1 MNRSGLT
8 LVELLVAM
16 VILTIGILGM
26 AAGTGWMIRSVD
38 LTRIDTGRSAAT
50 QAGIETV
57 KAAPFA
63 SIGAGS
69 IQEGDFAVTWDVL
82 DEAPNWK
89 LMQFIVVGPGRAP
102 GTSGA
107 RAAIST
113 AVADT
118 LEYRL
123 NRP

>member
-16 VILTIGILGM
+16 VILTVGILGM

-38 LTRIDTGRSAAT
+38 LTRIDTGRAAAT

-57 KAAPFA
+57 KSAPFA
-63 SIGAGS
+63 GVGTGS
-69 IQEGDFAVTWDVL
+69 VQEGDFTVSWSVL

-89 LMQFIVVGPGRAP
+89 LMRFVVVGPGRAS

-118 LEYRL
+118 IEYRV